1 MTQLTMAYYA
11 NLLFNLDPPA
21 DLGDERSCI
30 ELLRQN
36 KVPEDI
42 INQHLEQII
51 EIARSL

>member
-1 MTQLTMAYYA
+1 MTQFTMAYYA
-11 NLLFNLDPPA
+11 NLLIGT
-21 DLGDERSCI
+21 DLGDERICI
-30 ELLRQN
+30 ELLRDH